1 MKRAWWGGPLLAVG
15 TVSLGLGLSYLVAP
29 GGGALLTLLLLATL
43 LTAWVGGLGV
53 GLLAT
58 GLSVIGAVLLPLIE
72 QLPTPN
78 TAPSLFV
85 RLLVFAVVGAVVSAL
100 ADRQRRQRMQL
111 EDLRDQHARFAE
123 VMHSIGI
130 GHWYSDL
137 PTQQMHWDAQCKAHF
152 GLPANAGV
160 NLDVFIGCIHPEDRE
175 RFQRAAERAIFGHT
189 SCDIDFRVMLPE
201 GGTRWLKALGRGFY
215 DRQGRPARFDGIT
228 VDITRQKDAES
239 ALAEAIRMKDDFLAT
254 ISHEL
259 RTPLNAV
266 LGWARMLSSGQVPP
280 HRVEHA
286 MTVIE
291 RNAQAQA
298 RLVEELLDLS
308 RIESGQLRLHVE
320 PVDAAAVVQSAL
332 EAVRPAAEARG
343 VELVTALDPSARW
356 VSADGDRLRQVAWNL
371 LSNAVKFTPEGGRVT
386 LALAPAGTALTL
398 VVTDTG
404 RGIAPAFLSRVFDRF
419 SQADAPEARGVR
431 GLGIGLAIVRELVE
445 AHGGTVEVSSP
456 GEGHGAT
463 FRITL
468 PGRLEQ
474 PSGFTTLR
482 RSADGTL
489 G

>member
-1 MKRAWWGGPLLAVG
+1 MNRAWWGGPVLAIG
-15 TVSLGLGLSYLVAP
+15 TVSLGLALSYLIAP
-29 GGGALLTLLLLATL
+29 QGGALLTLLLLAAL
-43 LTAWVGGLGV
+43 LSAWVGGLGV
-53 GLLAT
+53 GLLAM
-58 GLSVIGAVLLPLIE
+58 GLSVIGAVILAQME
-72 QLPTPN
+72 DLPTLN
-78 TAPSLFV
+78 TAPNMFV
-85 RLLVFAVVGAVVSAL
+85 RLLVFAVVGAVATAL
-100 ADRQRRQRMQL
+100 ADRQRRQHHQL
-111 EDLRDQHARFAE
+111 EDLRDQYARFAE

-152 GLPANAGV
+152 GLPADAGV

-175 RFQRAAERAIFGHT
+175 RFQKSAERAIFGHT
-189 SCDIDFRVMLPE
+189 SCDIDFRVMLPA

-228 VDITRQKDAES
+228 VDITQQKEGES
-239 ALAEAIRMKDDFLAT
+239 KLADAIRLKDDFLAT

-266 LGWARMLSSGQVPP
+266 LGWARMLSSGQVAP

-286 MTVIE
+286 IAVIE

-320 PVDAAAVVQSAL
+320 PVDAAGVVQSAL

-343 VELVTALDPSARW
+343 VELVTAIDPSARW
-356 VSADGDRLRQVAWNL
+356 VSADGDRLRQMAWNL
-371 LSNAVKFTPEGGRVT
+371 LSNAVKFTPAGGRVT
-386 LALAPAGTALTL
+386 IALAPAGPALRL

-404 RGIAPAFLSRVFDRF
+404 CGIPPAFLSRVFDRF
-419 SQADAPEARGVR
+419 SQADTPEARGLR

-445 AHGGTVEVSSP
+445 AHGGTVEAASL
-456 GEGHGAT
+456 GEGQGAT
-463 FRITL
+463 FTITV
-468 PGRLEQ
+468 PGRLE
-474 PSGFTTLR
+474 PPGGLSALR
-482 RSADGTL
+482 RLADGTL